1 MVGFMHLFVKC
12 LKIPRNLTK
21 DSQVRQQISLKN
33 NKLLEKKGRL
43 AELWIFIYPI
53 SLRTTSDAI
62 FHSPSWE
69 LTILGLVGPWH
80 IPRHQRPPLLFF
92 PTEASLLLLVPLR
105 RTFCGHFPGLVFMN
119 FVGGTL
125 PETKNLKLEAWKTLA
140 FPFGAKGL
148 FSVPF
153 AVSLIRECSFK
164 QLDNWNLHPKKNT
177 RAKRIPNLMNI
188 ILFQMGSWFPSRFR
202 ESFRPILFYAI
213 SFFW

>member
-1 MVGFMHLFVKC
+1 M
-12 LKIPRNLTK
+12 T
-21 DSQVRQQISLKN
+21 
-33 NKLLEKKGRL
+33 L
-43 AELWIFIYPI
+43 AYPEAPK
-53 SLRTTSDAI
+53 TT
-62 FHSPSWE
+62 
-69 LTILGLVGPWH
+69 
-80 IPRHQRPPLLFF
+80 PPFF

-125 PETKNLKLEAWKTLA
+125 PETKNLKLEGWKTLA

-153 AVSLIRECSFK
+153 TVSLIRECSFK

-213 SFFW
+213 SFFLVKKSDFIHQKRKMPGVFRKGYRYFKRVT